1 MPRKTA
7 LLLALVLVVA
17 AAGVGLLASA
27 KAPAPESSPAPP
39 AGGGAATALAPSTGS
54 VDAALRELDLVKP
67 SRSRPADD
75 FTLPMLGGGTFRL
88 SEHRGK
94 VVLVNFWA
102 TWCVPCREEF
112 PLLSRLEKRHRRAG
126 LSVLGVSTDFQKE
139 KPAVEKFLVEQKPS
153 FPNYRKKSGGDD
165 QKFIEAVDSSW
176 GGELPF
182 SVLYDRSG
190 RKVRVFSGEL
200 EIAALEKQIVS
211 LLAARAPAPR

>member
-1 MPRKTA
+1 M
-7 LLLALVLVVA
+7 
-17 AAGVGLLASA
+17 
-27 KAPAPESSPAPP
+27 
-39 AGGGAATALAPSTGS
+39 
-54 VDAALRELDLVKP
+54 
-67 SRSRPADD
+67 
-75 FTLPMLGGGTFRL
+75 
-88 SEHRGK
+88 
-94 VVLVNFWA
+94 
-102 TWCVPCREEF
+102 PCREEF
-112 PLLSRLEKRHRRAG
+112 PLLSRLQTRHRRAG

-211 LLAARAPAPR
+211 LLAARAPAPANRPTWPSSVPPGRDRELLARTAGFRLGCGP